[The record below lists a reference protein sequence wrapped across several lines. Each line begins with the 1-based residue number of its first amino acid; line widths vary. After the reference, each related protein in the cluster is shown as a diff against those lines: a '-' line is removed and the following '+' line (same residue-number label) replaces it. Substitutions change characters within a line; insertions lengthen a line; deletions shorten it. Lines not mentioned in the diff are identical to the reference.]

1 MILLASRSPQR
12 RALLGALGVE
22 FRVVV
27 SGVVE
32 GADPV
37 ANARAKAEDVAARA
51 TPALGAGD
59 AVIGADTEVL
69 LDGRALGKAAD
80 RGRRRRCSAPCPAA
94 FIRSCPRCSFAR
106 RAEGARWWTR
116 PG

>member
-27 SGVVE
+27 SRVDE
-32 GADPV
+32 GADPA
-37 ANARAKAEDVAARA
+37 ANARAKAEDVAARVG
-51 TPALGAGD
+51 PPGGGD

-80 RGRRRRCSAPCPAA
+80 RRCQEIIKSFSHTGWTSALAA
-94 FIRSCPRCSFAR
+94 FGVTYRIAGENIAAGR
-106 RAEGARWWTR
+106 
-116 PG
+116 